1 MNRDLNRFK
10 LNREQAVLVIVDVQ
24 ERLVPAM
31 PKKVYKKL
39 RKSIDM
45 LIKAAVELGVP
56 VITTE
61 QYPRGLG
68 HTVSELDSACKK
80 TVIEKVSFGC
90 CGEPSFL
97 DELKKLGRTQVL
109 LTGME
114 AHVCVYQTVLG
125 LLESGFLVHL
135 VGDAI
140 CSRSKNDYLSAIDN
154 SRAAGAVI
162 TTTETALFQML
173 KEAGTP
179 EFKMVSG
186 LVKDRDSAEG

>member
-1 MNRDLNRFK
+1 MSRDLNKFM
-10 LNREQAVLVIVDVQ
+10 LDREQAVLVVVDVQ

-56 VITTE
+56 VLTTE

-68 HTVSELDSACKK
+68 HTVSELDSACKQ

-90 CGEPSFL
+90 CGESTFM
-97 DELKKLGRTQVL
+97 DKLKELGRSQVI

-125 LLESGFLVHL
+125 LLESGYHVHL

-140 CSRSKNDYLSAIDN
+140 CSRNKNDYLAGVDN
-154 SRAAGAVI
+154 ARCAGAVV
-162 TTTETALFQML
+162 TTTEMALFQML
-173 KEAGTP
+173 QKAGTP
-179 EFKMVSG
+179 EFKVVSG
-186 LVKDRDSAEG
+186 LVKDRDSD

>member
-1 MNRDLNRFK
+1 MSSDLQRFFVD
-10 LNREQAVLVIVDVQ
+10 REQAVLVVVDVQ

-31 PKKVYKKL
+31 PKKVYSRL

-45 LIKAAVELGVP
+45 LVRAAGELGVP
-56 VITTE
+56 VVTTE

-68 HTVSELDSACKK
+68 HTVSELDSACTE

-90 CGEPSFL
+90 CGEPTFL
-97 DELKKLGRTQVL
+97 DALKRLGRTQIV

-125 LLESGFLVHL
+125 LLEAGYHVHL

-140 CSRSKNDYLSAIDN
+140 CSRNKTDYRAGVEN
-154 SRAAGAVI
+154 ARAAGAVV
-162 TTTETALFQML
+162 TTVETVLFQML

-179 EFKMVSG
+179 EFKVVSG
-186 LVKDRDSAEG
+186 LIKERGSD

>member
-1 MNRDLNRFK
+1 MNCDLNRFS
-10 LNREQAVLVIVDVQ
+10 LNREQAVLVVVDVQ

-80 TVIEKVSFGC
+80 IVIEKVSFG
-90 CGEPSFL
+90 
-97 DELKKLGRTQVL
+97 
-109 LTGME
+109 
-114 AHVCVYQTVLG
+114 
-125 LLESGFLVHL
+125 
-135 VGDAI
+135 
-140 CSRSKNDYLSAIDN
+140 
-154 SRAAGAVI
+154 
-162 TTTETALFQML
+162 
-173 KEAGTP
+173 
-179 EFKMVSG
+179 
-186 LVKDRDSAEG
+186 